1 MRSGKT
7 EFQVRLDQTKIS
19 WIAVETMDADDEMGT
34 FRREQPIL
42 VADVEV
48 RHGRGQGRIITKRHI
63 RS

>member
-1 MRSGKT
+1 MRPRKT

-19 WIAVETMDADDEMGT
+19 WIAVETMDTDDEMGS

>member
-1 MRSGKT
+1 MRPGKT

-19 WIAVETMDADDEMGT
+19 WIAVETMDTDDEMGT

-48 RHGRGQGRIITKRHI
+48 RHG
-63 RS
+63 

>member
-1 MRSGKT
+1 MRPRKT

-19 WIAVETMDADDEMGT
+19 WIAVETMDTDDEMGT

>member
-1 MRSGKT
+1 MRPRKT

-19 WIAVETMDADDEMGT
+19 WIAVETMDTDDEVGT
-34 FRREQPIL
+34 FRREEPIL

-48 RHGRGQGRIITKRHI
+48 RHGRGQGWIITKRHI

>member
-7 EFQVRLDQTKIS
+7 QFQVRLDQTKIS
-19 WIAVETMDADDEMGT
+19 RVAIETVHADNQMSS
-34 FRREQPIL
+34 FRREQPVL

>member
-1 MRSGKT
+1 MRPGKT

-34 FRREQPIL
+34 FRWEQPIL